1 MTEDVQRVITGTSGS
16 DVFLPRSDSG
26 ICLSGGAGDDIYNL
40 KAGQTVTEARDNGI
54 DTVITAT
61 MTTLPEDVENL
72 RLTAAAAGTGN
83 AQDNIITGSGG
94 ADTIDGGAGNDIL
107 SGGAGA
113 DRFIVAGGN
122 GSDRITDF
130 DPAADALDIRG
141 TWLASMDQ
149 MMQRAVQSGSDVVVE
164 LGQGEVLSFA
174 NLTLDALGA
183 ARGIR
188 FAPSMP
194 NPVIPPTAACASGP
208 SGRVIGTEGADNI
221 FPPDGPVVSAG
232 GLGNDTYYLRSFS
245 HTAVEKA
252 GQGVDTIVTWRNLD
266 LPDNVENGSISGSE
280 ARILNGNAGHNVLS
294 GGGGRQTIDGGG
306 GNDTL
311 TGGVDAD
318 VFVICGGQGAD
329 VITDFNGDV
338 LKFIDLP
345 FASREAV
352 VAAAKPNNTGGVVVA
367 LGDGKSLTLQN
378 MTLAAL
384 AAAEMVFQP
393 VAGEPAPLPVTSPA
407 PAPIEPPPATPTPVE
422 PPPVVTDPVEPPPVI
437 PTPVEPALPIPAP
450 VIPPP
455 VTPTPLEPTAPPT
468 ALDPAPAAPMA
479 LTGTAAADQL
489 AAGSG
494 NDVLTGL
501 GKCDTL
507 TGGAGADRFV
517 ITLGDSG
524 DVITDFD
531 PAAGDRLELRDFGFA
546 NGAEVLT
553 RAEQRGADI
562 RIWIE
567 DRDYVTLKNLV
578 LSQLTADSFI
588 IAAPLQVNGTAGK
601 DVLRQ
606 SGKAV
611 QTLAGGLGDDMYYP
625 GNASA
630 RIVELPGGGTD
641 SVVAWMNYTLPDNV
655 ENGAVG
661 NSITGSSLYLQGNDL
676 ANQLRG
682 DGTGIQFLNGERGD
696 DTLTGGAAA
705 DQFIIDAGDGNDT
718 ITDFTPGAGGDIL
731 RLTGFGFRSFL
742 EVMALARQSGSDVIF
757 QLRPDQT
764 LTLKG
769 VDRTAI
775 LPVNIASFAPSTD
788 GMTLLFADEFDRLD
802 LRSIANPK
810 GIWRPVY
817 YYGGRT
823 LNSNGEQQL
832 YVDPDYK
839 GLGLN
844 PFDIKDGVL
853 SIRVSET
860 PHSLR
865 PQVENKPYLSG
876 ALTTEQSFSVQYG
889 YFEMRAELP
898 KGDGLWPA
906 WWLLPIDGQW
916 PPEIDIFEVL
926 SVNTSVLHTTVH
938 TKDTGKHVGT
948 GRGTLVADTADGMHL
963 YGFDWGPEEMVWYFD
978 GVEVF
983 RAPTPEDCKKP
994 MYMLANVAVGGW
1006 GGRTGRETFSDAEHT
1021 DMRIDYVRAWQR
1033 PRDHEVPAML
1043 ADSAPV
1049 TFSEMD
1055 GTGAALKFASINVM
1069 SETEQKAR
1077 LANEWTRWLTGN
1089 AMDNYL
1095 EGSTCQ
1101 YNELDGR
1108 EGNDVLK
1115 GGAGVDTFV
1124 IRRGQGN
1131 DTILDLSDDDKVHL
1145 TGFHFRHFDDVLAW
1159 SVQAGDDVLIRL
1171 ARDQMLRLK
1180 NIKLTALKPSN
1191 FYFTKVDLSSAQ

>member
-1 MTEDVQRVITGTSGS
+1 MTENVQRVIAGTAGS
-16 DVFLPRSDSG
+16 DMFLRQPDSG
-26 ICLSGGAGDDIYNL
+26 ISLSGKAGDDIYNL
-40 KAGQTVTEARDNGI
+40 GAGQSVEESRDGGV

-61 MTTLPEDVENL
+61 ATALPDHVENL

-107 SGGAGA
+107 TGGAGA
-113 DRFIVAGGN
+113 DRFIVAAGN

-130 DPAADALDIRG
+130 DPATDRLEIRG
-141 TWLASMDQ
+141 TWLASMEQ
-149 MMQRAVQSGSDVVVE
+149 MMQRAVQSGPDVVVE
-164 LGQGEVLSFA
+164 LGQGEVVSFA
-174 NLTLDALGA
+174 NVTLAALGA
-183 ARGIR
+183 APNIR
-188 FAPSMP
+188 FTPSVP
-194 NPVIPPTAACASGP
+194 NPVVPPTTACASGP
-208 SGRVIGTEGADNI
+208 SGQLIGTDAADV
-221 FPPDGPVVSAG
+221 FWPEVGQTVVSVG
-232 GLGNDTYYLRSFS
+232 GPGNDTYYLKSFS
-245 HTAVEKA
+245 HTAVEKPD
-252 GQGVDTIVTWRNLD
+252 QGTDTIVTWRNLD
-266 LPDNVENGSISGSE
+266 LPDNVENGSISGGE
-280 ARILNGNAGHNVLS
+280 ARILKGNAGHNKLT
-294 GGGGRQTIDGGG
+294 GGVGRQTIDGGLG
-306 GNDTL
+306 DDTL
-311 TGGVDAD
+311 TGGVEVDT
-318 VFVICGGQGAD
+318 FVIRGGQGSD

-345 FASREAV
+345 FATRAAV
-352 VAAAKPNNTGGVVVA
+352 VAAATPNTTGGVVVA
-367 LGDGKSLTLQN
+367 LGDGRSLTLQN
-378 MTLAAL
+378 MTLADL

-393 VAGEPAPLPVTSPA
+393 VAGAPATPPTTTTTPTPTPVAAPA
-407 PAPIEPPPATPTPVE
+407 PAPS
-422 PPPVVTDPVEPPPVI
+422 VV
-437 PTPVEPALPIPAP
+437 
-450 VIPPP
+450 
-455 VTPTPLEPTAPPT
+455 
-468 ALDPAPAAPMA
+468 
-479 LTGTAAADQL
+479 LTGTTAADQL
-489 AAGSG
+489 VGGSG

-531 PAAGDRLELRDFGFA
+531 PAAGDRLELRNFGFA
-546 NGAEVLT
+546 NGAEVLA
-553 RAEQRGADI
+553 RAEQRGADV

-567 DRDYVTLKNLV
+567 ERDYVTLKNLT
-578 LSQLTADSFI
+578 LSRLTADSFI
-588 IAAPLQVNGTAGK
+588 IAAPVRVNGTAGN
-601 DVLRQ
+601 DSIWPV
-606 SGKAV
+606 ANV
-611 QTLAGGLGDDMYYP
+611 AQTLAGGTGDDTYYLN
-625 GNASA
+625 NARA
-630 RIVELPGGGTD
+630 RVFETTDGGID
-641 SVVAWMNYTLPDNV
+641 SVVTWMNYTLPDNV
-655 ENGAVG
+655 ENGVVG
-661 NSITGSSLYLQGNDL
+661 NTITGSSLYLQGNDL
-676 ANQLRG
+676 PNQLRG
-682 DGTGIQFLNGERGD
+682 DGTGIQFLNGEGGD
-696 DTLTGGAAA
+696 DTLTGGAGP
-705 DQFIIDAGDGNDT
+705 DHFTVDAGDGNDT
-718 ITDFTPGAGGDIL
+718 ITDFTPGVGGDIL

-742 EVMALARQSGSDVIF
+742 EVMALARQSGPDVIF
-757 QLRPDQT
+757 QLRPSQT

-769 VDRTAI
+769 VDRNAI
-775 LPVNIASFAPSTD
+775 LPVNLASFAPSTE
-788 GMTLLFADEFDRLD
+788 GMKLLFGDEFNRLD
-802 LRSIANPK
+802 LRSTANPK

-823 LNSNGEQQL
+823 LDSNGEQQL

-844 PFDIKDGVL
+844 PFNTTDGVL

-860 PHSLR
+860 PDALK

-926 SVNTSVLHTTVH
+926 SVNSSVLHTTVH

-948 GRGTLVADTADGMHL
+948 GQGTLVADTADGMHV
-963 YGFDWGPEEMVWYFD
+963 YGFDWGPDEMVWYFD

-1006 GGRTGRETFSDAEHT
+1006 GGPTGRETFKDADHT
-1021 DMRIDYVRAWQR
+1021 DMRIDYVRAYQR
-1033 PRDHEVPAML
+1033 PRDHEVAPLPAD
-1043 ADSAPV
+1043 AAPV
-1049 TFSEMD
+1049 TFSDMD
-1055 GTGAALKFASINVM
+1055 GSGAVLKFASINVM

-1095 EGSTCQ
+1095 EGSICQ

-1180 NIKLTALKPSN
+1180 KIKLAALKPSN
-1191 FYFTKVDLSSAQ
+1191 FYFTKIDMSSAQ